1 MDINE
6 RVEKLEQHVSEID
19 VRIDEVEKKTEGF
32 FSKLFKRIDGLDGKI
47 TKMTKWIYRLLGVI
61 IVLLVVIA
69 INSPQTASQILSS
82 AGTVIKAI

>member
-19 VRIDEVEKKTEGF
+19 ARIDEVEKKTEGF

>member
-19 VRIDEVEKKTEGF
+19 ARIDEVEKKTEGF
-32 FSKLFKRIDGLDGKI
+32 FSKLFKRIDNLDGKL
-47 TKMTKWIYRLLGVI
+47 TKMTKWIYRLLAII
-61 IVLLVVIA
+61 IVLLIVIA
-69 INSPQTASQILSS
+69 INSPQTATQILSS